1 MTDRALAPV
10 LALAECALLLR
21 SDDDVAVTTQDL
33 LAGTRVLTATT
44 EIVVLGGVPRGHK
57 LAVRDVPAG
66 LAVHKYGQSIGLATV
81 DILSLIHI

>member
-44 EIVVLGGVPRGHK
+44 EIVVRSGVPRGHK
-57 LAVRDVPAG
+57 LAVRNVPTG
-66 LAVHKYGQSIGLATV
+66 SPVHKYGQSIGLATV
-81 DILSLIHI
+81 DIAAG